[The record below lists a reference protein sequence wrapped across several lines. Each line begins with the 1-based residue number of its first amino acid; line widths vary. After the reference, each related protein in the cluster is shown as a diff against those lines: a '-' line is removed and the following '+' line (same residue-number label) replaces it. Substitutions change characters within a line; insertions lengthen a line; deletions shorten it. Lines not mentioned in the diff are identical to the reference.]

1 MRVPKILCSFLFLVV
16 SVFGNID
23 FGSFSEKCGVTF
35 DGLTQMGKMEI
46 RLSVCE
52 LTSERGWDSSLFVII
67 TYEKEFSPH
76 VIKLLEGAH
85 APIIEKKDDEIV
97 ILYAAGVNTTC
108 IARFSI
114 LSGYPK
120 LIDEDAIAW
129 NDQGTYRKSE
139 SFERYSHLIQKR
151 DKHIKTE

>member
-1 MRVPKILCSFLFLVV
+1 MVSSRLVEA
-16 SVFGNID
+16 SRSI
-23 FGSFSEKCGVTF
+23 C
-35 DGLTQMGKMEI
+35 Q
-46 RLSVCE
+46 
-52 LTSERGWDSSLFVII
+52 
-67 TYEKEFSPH
+67 
-76 VIKLLEGAH
+76 
-85 APIIEKKDDEIV
+85 EKKDDEIV